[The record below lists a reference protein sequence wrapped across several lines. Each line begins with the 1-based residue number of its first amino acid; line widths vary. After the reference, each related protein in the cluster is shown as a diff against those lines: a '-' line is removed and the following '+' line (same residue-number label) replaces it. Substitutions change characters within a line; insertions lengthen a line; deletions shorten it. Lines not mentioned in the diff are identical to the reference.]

1 MSDTNKIDGK
11 IISFTLDK
19 LESEQKSAHGQETT
33 RSRKIRGFANKN
45 IVDRGN
51 QRIEPAAFADAMKGF
66 MLNPVLLVNHDWST
80 PIGRVEDFAVTKDG
94 LIIEA
99 TLGEG
104 FTEVDRVWKMIE
116 QDLIR
121 SFSVGL
127 RPFDIENDDDGSE
140 VITKLEL
147 FEVSV
152 VTIPM
157 NAESTFEVTS
167 KGEIKSILVKS
178 EGNDPCTY
186 KQHIAVTNI
195 SEETPKDEGVETP
208 LQSEPVVEKEDDSKD
223 GYLQAELS
231 FKDGSCAFCQVEG
244 HVVHCATSVYG
255 ESFYSCL
262 DCTSKAFGDEIN
274 KAEDEEKL
282 KAEFDEALTVLSN
295 KLESNDVD
303 LNLKDGKINTLTNE
317 NGKLKSMIKQFIS
330 DSVKSAV
337 NLIAKD

>member
-33 RSRKIRGFANKN
+33 RTRKIRGFANKN

-66 MLNPVLLVNHDWST
+66 MRNPVLLVNHDWST
-80 PIGRVEDFAVTKDG
+80 PIGRIDDFAVTKDG

-127 RPFDIENDDDGSE
+127 RPFDIENEDDGSE

-147 FEVSV
+147 FEVSI

-178 EGNDPCTY
+178 EGNEPCTY
-186 KQHIAVTNI
+186 KQHIAVTAI
-195 SEETPKDEGVETP
+195 SEDIPKDETP
-208 LQSEPVVEKEDDSKD
+208 SQSESVVEKEEDSKAK
-223 GYLQAELS
+223 YLQPELF

-282 KAEFDEALTVLSN
+282 KAEFDEALTVLSD
-295 KLESNDVD
+295 KLESNDAD
-303 LNLKDGKINTLTNE
+303 LNLKDGKINILTNE